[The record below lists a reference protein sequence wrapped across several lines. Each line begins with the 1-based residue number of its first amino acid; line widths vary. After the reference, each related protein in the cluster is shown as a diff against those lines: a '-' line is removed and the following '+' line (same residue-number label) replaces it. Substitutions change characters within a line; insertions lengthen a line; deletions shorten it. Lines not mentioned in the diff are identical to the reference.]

1 MKTAIFHA
9 NAGFGHRK
17 IAEII
22 HREFLDRGFEDS
34 EVLCEDALD
43 STPGIFRSAYPAVY
57 YYSVKYAPDSWG
69 ASYELMDKPAWCRA
83 VHPIRTTANRFF
95 AGKLLSRMEKAQP
108 KVMIF
113 THFLTAELFSRA
125 KREGRIQSRLITV
138 ITDFYPHAYWVNP
151 GTDLYWVMS
160 DEGKRD
166 LESRGVPAE
175 NITAG
180 GIPVG
185 RDFLPQGRRR
195 ETLEKWNFTSD
206 RFTILLTSGSFGLG
220 PTAEILKELEAFKD
234 RIQVFVVCG
243 NNKATEAELKTIKF
257 PFPCQV
263 FGFIGFMPDLM
274 EASDLMI
281 AKSGG
286 STTCE
291 SLTKGLPMVVLKP
304 IPGQETRNANLL
316 KARNASFFMEHPPE
330 IKPILNAIFTYP
342 HVLFEKK
349 KAIQQLARPHAA
361 RDLVTE
367 ALRTF

>member
-22 HREFLDRGFEDS
+22 HREFLERGFADS
-34 EVLCEDALD
+34 DVICEDALD
-43 STPGIFRSAYPAVY
+43 STPPIFRSAYPAVY
-57 YYSVKYAPDSWG
+57 YYSVKYAPNSWG
-69 ASYELMDKPAWCRA
+69 ATYELLDQPRWCRA
-83 VHPIRTTANRFF
+83 VHPLRSAANRFF
-95 AGKLLSRMEKAQP
+95 AGALLKRMEALQP
-108 KVMIF
+108 DLMIF
-113 THFLTAELFSRA
+113 THFLSAELFSRA
-125 KREGRIQSRLITV
+125 KREGRIRSKLVTV

-160 DEGKRD
+160 KEGKED
-166 LESRGVPAE
+166 LAARGVPESAVRD
-175 NITAG
+175 G

-185 RDFLPQGRRR
+185 RDFLPQGRRK
-195 ETLEKWNFTSD
+195 ETLEKWNFESG

-220 PTAEILKELEAFKD
+220 PTAGILQELETFKD

-243 NNKATEAELKTIKF
+243 NNKAAEAELKAKKF
-257 PFPCQV
+257 SFPCQI
-263 FGFIGFMPDLM
+263 FGFVGFMPDLM

-304 IPGQETRNANLL
+304 IPGQETRNARLL
-316 KARNASFFMEHPPE
+316 KMRNASFFMDQPSE
-330 IKPILNAIFTYP
+330 IKPILNAIFRHP
-342 HVLFEKK
+342 EILAERKE
-349 KAIQQLARPHAA
+349 AIRELARPHAA
-361 RDLVTE
+361 QDLVTE
-367 ALRTF
+367 ALRGL